1 MTKTEILMD
10 FDEQDNPV
18 ISVKGVK
25 GKACKALT
33 AELERKLGNTTS
45 VQETAEYREREVA
58 RQNERASNK
67 R

>member
-1 MTKTEILMD
+1 MQEVFMD
-10 FDEQDNPV
+10 FDDNGNPV

-33 AELERKLGNTTS
+33 ADLEKSLGEVIT
-45 VQETAEYREREVA
+45 ETHTPEYNEREVA
-58 RQNERASNK
+58 RDRARNHS

>member
-1 MTKTEILMD
+1 MKEVFMD
-10 FDEQDNPV
+10 FDENDDPV

-33 AELERKLGNTTS
+33 ADLERKLGGVVVES
-45 VQETAEYREREVA
+45 QETPEMREREVA
-58 RQNERASNK
+58 QSHDRASNK